1 MSPLIPRSNN
11 PFNNEI
17 LFLISAMSVP
27 RRKKNPDNVLLHFV
41 DGVGTGRVKIR
52 KEKVAIA
59 EPPREPTAIDIC
71 LPIVNSRV
79 NLMPA

>member
-41 DGVGTGRVKIR
+41 DGVGTGRVRR
-52 KEKVAIA
+52 KW
-59 EPPREPTAIDIC
+59 P
-71 LPIVNSRV
+71 
-79 NLMPA
+79 